1 VRGRGQV
8 VRRRGQVVRRRGQVL
23 AAARAGA
30 AGAAAAASAAASAAA
45 AASAGG
51 AGRGRTIAIAH
62 RHHEHTVHPAAG
74 GSRRRRLA
82 SRKGTAVGCERA
94 WREGARSSLE
104 HPHLSLRKQEHPHL
118 NGRSMLPTLGSHAPA
133 AGGWDAPA
141 TEGWDAPGGSYGLGL
156 EDRYLTT
163 PPPRPCLSD
172 PGKTT
177 GTGNGPR
184 GLS

>member
-1 VRGRGQV
+1 MHQRARSS
-8 VRRRGQVVRRRGQVL
+8 L
-23 AAARAGA
+23 AYSHRI
-30 AGAAAAASAAASAAA
+30 SLIDTYLLL
-45 AASAGG
+45 
-51 AGRGRTIAIAH
+51 RTKALTTLQDH
-62 RHHEHTVHPAAG
+62 RHHERTVHPAAG

-163 PPPRPCLSD
+163 PPPRPCLSG